1 MDIRRITPEA
11 RDLPALDDTLR
22 RWWAHGSAHELH
34 PGDLGWHQRLGAEA
48 TAAALRVW
56 SRGEEVLG
64 IGLLDGP
71 GLARVAL
78 APGAGSDREL
88 ARSIAADAT
97 DPERDVL
104 PEGPASLAVRGS
116 EALPEALRERGWRTD
131 EAWALLHCDLAQHP
145 AGGGAAAAEQERSG
159 VRTVVA
165 GPEDT
170 RAVGE
175 VLASAFGMRTVPDP
189 RRWQAMAAAPA
200 ARRARCLLARDRDG
214 APVATVTVWSAGP
227 GLPGLVEPMGVH
239 AEHRGRGLG
248 RLITRAGLEALREM
262 GASGAVVATPAA
274 NAAAV
279 ATYRSAGFARGADTH
294 DLSRA

>member
-1 MDIRRITPEA
+1 MDIRRSTPEV

-22 RWWAHGSAHELH
+22 RWWAHGCAHELH

-56 SRGEEVLG
+56 SRGEEVLC

-71 GLARVAL
+71 GLARLAL

-88 ARSIAADAT
+88 ARSVTADAT
-97 DPERDVL
+97 DPARGVL
-104 PEGPASLAVRGS
+104 PEGPASLAVRGGG
-116 EALPEALRERGWRTD
+116 ALPEALRDRGWLAD
-131 EAWALLHCDLAQHP
+131 EAWALLHCDLSRHP
-145 AGGGAAAAEQERSG
+145 ARGAAALEEQERSG
-159 VRTVVA
+159 VRTGVA
-165 GPEDT
+165 GREDA

-175 VLASAFGMRTVPDP
+175 VLASAFGMRTTPDH
-189 RRWQAMAAAPA
+189 RRWQAMEAAPA
-200 ARRARCLLARDRDG
+200 ARRARCLLARDADG
-214 APVATVTVWSAGP
+214 APVATLTVWSAGP

-294 DLSRA
+294 DLRRA